1 MQIAKVLGM
10 VVSTHKTRSL
20 TGIKLLLLQFID
32 AQGELLPKYE
42 VAGDIV
48 GAGVDEWVLV
58 TRGSAARQE
67 SGQETRPLDAL
78 VVGIID
84 TVTIDN
90 RPLYSKKEEA
100 SALRLLKE
108 QTRRDA

>member
-1 MQIAKVLGM
+1 MQIAKVLGT
-10 VVSTHKTRSL
+10 VVSTHKTQRL
-20 TGIKLLLLQFID
+20 TGIKFLLLQLID
-32 AQGELLPKYE
+32 AEGNLLQDYE

-67 SGQETRPLDAL
+67 DGKEHRPIDAL

-84 TVTIDN
+84 TVTVEN
-90 RPLYSKKEEA
+90 QSMYSKKDEP
-100 SALRLLKE
+100 SGLKLLKG
-108 QTRRDA
+108 QNRRVD